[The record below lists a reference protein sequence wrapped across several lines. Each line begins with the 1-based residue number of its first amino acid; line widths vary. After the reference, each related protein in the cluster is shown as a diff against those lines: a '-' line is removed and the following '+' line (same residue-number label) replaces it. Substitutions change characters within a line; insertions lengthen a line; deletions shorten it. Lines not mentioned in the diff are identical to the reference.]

1 MTLMV
6 HSTDQAKSIRN
17 VPIIQQCADGAT
29 ALRTQSIIYR
39 PYSRTMRA
47 FISIQATQDGGY
59 GVEHCVAEEVIGGP
73 FAFSQKLLKD
83 SNSHTLWTADD
94 NPVQVG
100 RKSGVVSEPDGVA
113 SSPQW
118 NHQGCAGRNRKT
130 GST

>member
-1 MTLMV
+1 
-6 HSTDQAKSIRN
+6 
-17 VPIIQQCADGAT
+17 
-29 ALRTQSIIYR
+29 
-39 PYSRTMRA
+39 
-47 FISIQATQDGGY
+47 
-59 GVEHCVAEEVIGGP
+59 
-73 FAFSQKLLKD
+73 AFSQKLLKD

-130 GST
+130 GSTERQLLGRTAIDADRERPGATDQIVNLHPVVAACRHIHVIDGDEVRRAVADKADL